1 MKMITFG
8 ELQTTK
14 DKSDVVYSKELSS
27 SSVQEAEEN
36 HETRQT
42 E

>member
-1 MKMITFG
+1 MIKFG
-8 ELQTTK
+8 ELQTTT

-27 SSVQEAEEN
+27 ASVEEAEEN
-36 HETRQT
+36 HETRNS